1 MADVRLAVGV
11 WDKIGDKCLVE
22 ILRFAVIMEFFFFF
36 QNEILNLRISDGEEV
51 RTLDI

>member
-11 WDKIGDKCLVE
+11 WDKIGDKFLVE
-22 ILRFAVIMEFFFFF
+22 ILRFAVIMEFFF
-36 QNEILNLRISDGEEV
+36 QNEILNLRISEGKEV